1 MSENALE
8 DKLKQVMDEKVRPLL
23 AAHQGDIQVVDV
35 KAGIVTVRLTG
46 ACATCPGSRSTVAD
60 IVETQIKEA
69 LPEIKKV
76 VLVEQSVSSE
86 LIAEALRLLR
96 HER

>member
-1 MSENALE
+1 MSENT
-8 DKLKQVMDEKVRPLL
+8 LKNKIRQVSDEKVRPLL

-35 KAGIVTVRLTG
+35 KDGIVTVRLTG

-60 IVETQIKEA
+60 MVETQIKEA
-69 LPEIKKV
+69 LPEIKQV
-76 VLVEQSVSSE
+76 VLVEQLVSSE

>member
-8 DKLKQVMDEKVRPLL
+8 DKLKQIMDEKVRPLL
-23 AAHQGDIQVVDV
+23 AAHQGNIQVVDV

-69 LPEIKKV
+69 LHVMTNRFFVWYGGKAAQATSKIF
-76 VLVEQSVSSE
+76 
-86 LIAEALRLLR
+86 
-96 HER
+96 